1 MKQTQT
7 KNLSRLSK
15 ADVQMLRGCVAEVNV
30 IRYQLINER
39 SALLEQSSIDD
50 DTDMRVTVTLIER
63 ADIDLAKATNSLIDI
78 VTLLSK
84 RFPNQKP
91 TLFESIRKLI

>member
-1 MKQTQT
+1 MRQTQT

-15 ADVQMLRGCVAEVNV
+15 ADVQMLRGCVADVNV

-39 SALLEQSSIDD
+39 TALLEQSSIDD

-63 ADIDLAKATNSLIDI
+63 ADTDLAKATNSLIDI
-78 VTLLSK
+78 ITLLSK

-91 TLFESIRKLI
+91 TLLESIRKLI

>member
-7 KNLSRLSK
+7 KNQSRLSK